1 MSIVSVKPRRLITRL
16 EAAEM
21 RHAIERALIDH
32 GRAIVNAR
40 LLEAISPDAADE
52 CFGVLAKNHGV
63 EYVSENVLL
72 PDIPNHHLITIAEA
86 MQARAKEA
94 S

>member
-1 MSIVSVKPRRLITRL
+1 MSIVSIRSRRLVSRF
-16 EAAEM
+16 EAAEL
-21 RHAIERALIDH
+21 RHAIERALIAH

-40 LLEAISPDAADE
+40 FLETLTPEAADE
-52 CFGVLAKNHGV
+52 CFGVLAKHHGV